1 MRTHRTL
8 FKAERLTTWWIAVAI
23 VGSLASALV
32 PYAANA
38 DPTVVPGFTI
48 ERISTGAFPL
58 EQPNGLVI
66 DQDGNI
72 YVGRNFFEPSAV
84 QSDLL
89 RITPSGDVSSIV
101 SFGNF
106 IGGLALNSKGEL
118 FGSLLDG
125 TIFKLQNGIAS
136 IFAVLGP
143 LSIPEKVVFDEQD
156 NLYVAL
162 FGGQAVAKVS
172 PNGLVTMFVEN
183 LSGPVGVAFR
193 KDLLLIGDNFN
204 DVVGPGILLEVDPR
218 GVITRTVEPVGD
230 RIVDLANHPNSDSL
244 FIANQGVLAGNLF
257 GPTILRVQIQNGTV
271 TPFATGFAGYPRDL
285 AFDSTGSLYAVDA
298 NSLYKISSPRTFAGV
313 PGTANCHG
321 ESVSALTRQFGGLRA
336 AALALEFPS
345 VRALQE
351 SIRTFCDQDPI
362 RP

>member
-1 MRTHRTL
+1 MRTHLTL

-136 IFAVLGP
+136 IFAALGP

-156 NLYVAL
+156 NRFVAL
-162 FGGQAVAKVS
+162 FGERAVAKVS
-172 PNGLVTMFVEN
+172 ANGLVTMFVEN
-183 LSGPVGVAFR
+183 LSGPFGVVFR
-193 KDLLLIGDNFN
+193 KDLLLIGDNLN
-204 DVVGPGILLEVDPR
+204 GNGPGILLEEI
-218 GVITRTVEPVGD
+218 G
-230 RIVDLANHPNSDSL
+230 
-244 FIANQGVLAGNLF
+244 
-257 GPTILRVQIQNGTV
+257 
-271 TPFATGFAGYPRDL
+271 
-285 AFDSTGSLYAVDA
+285 
-298 NSLYKISSPRTFAGV
+298 
-313 PGTANCHG
+313 
-321 ESVSALTRQFGGLRA
+321 
-336 AALALEFPS
+336 
-345 VRALQE
+345 
-351 SIRTFCDQDPI
+351 
-362 RP
+362 

>member
-1 MRTHRTL
+1 
-8 FKAERLTTWWIAVAI
+8 
-23 VGSLASALV
+23 
-32 PYAANA
+32 
-38 DPTVVPGFTI
+38 
-48 ERISTGAFPL
+48 
-58 EQPNGLVI
+58 
-66 DQDGNI
+66 
-72 YVGRNFFEPSAV
+72 
-84 QSDLL
+84 
-89 RITPSGDVSSIV
+89 VSSIV

-136 IFAVLGP
+136 IFAALGP

-156 NLYVAL
+156 NLFVAL
-162 FGGQAVAKVS
+162 FGERAVAKVS

-183 LSGPVGVAFR
+183 LSGPLGVAFR

-230 RIVDLANHPNSDSL
+230 RIVDLANQPNSDSV
-244 FIANQGVLAGNLF
+244 FIANQGELVGNLF

-271 TPFATGFAGYPRDL
+271 TPFATGFAGHPRDL

-298 NSLYKISSPRTFAGV
+298 HSLYKISSSRTFAGV

-321 ESVSALTRQFGGLRA
+321 ESVSALTLQFGGLRA

-345 VRALQE
+345 VQALQE
-351 SIRTFCDQDPI
+351 SIRTFCDENPI